1 MDRLTELEAINVMLL
16 DIQRAPVA
24 SVDSIDIY
32 HEATIAQQKLRIVGK
47 RIVGQGWN
55 YNKRRMVLNPDVNG
69 NIWLPAAAVSVY
81 TDELTTDYIIVDGKL
96 YDSFEGTDVFT
107 SSVTATV
114 VLGFDFAELPLPL
127 QAVVVESARVDFYST
142 MMPGEPIPQHI
153 QTALRDALALAKSW
167 DSRQIRRSM
176 IDNLGMRRHVD
187 RNWPRRFG

>member
-32 HEATIAQQKLRIVGK
+32 HEATIAQQKLQQVGK

-55 YNKRRMVLNPDVNG
+55 FNSRRMTLTPDVNG
-69 NIWLPAAAVSVY
+69 HIWVPSATVSVY

-96 YDSFEGTDVFT
+96 FDSFEDTDVFT

-114 VLGFDFAELPLPL
+114 VLGFDFASLPLPI
-127 QAVVVESARVDFYST
+127 QTVIIESARVDFYST

-153 QTALRDALALAKSW
+153 QTALRDSLALAKSW